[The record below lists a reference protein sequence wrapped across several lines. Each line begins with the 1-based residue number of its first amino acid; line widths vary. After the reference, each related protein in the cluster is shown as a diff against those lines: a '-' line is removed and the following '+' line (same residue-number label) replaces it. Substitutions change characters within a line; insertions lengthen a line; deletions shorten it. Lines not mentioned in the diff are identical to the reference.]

1 MMSFGSYEIHSKATG
16 FLSTGGILCHKIT
29 HDKLSYD
36 NSPGI
41 ADSFWLDGGNHA
53 TLLELKI
60 ISTEVVAVAMTDIS
74 GY

>member
-1 MMSFGSYEIHSKATG
+1 MMSSRSHEIHSKVTG
-16 FLSTGGILCHKIT
+16 FLSTGGISCHKII

-41 ADSFWLDGGNHA
+41 ADSFWLAGENYA
-53 TLLELKI
+53 TLLGLAI
-60 ISTEVVAVAMTDIS
+60 INTGVVAVAMTDFS